1 MLGGGPFGGGGA
13 DVGGGSEDCGCSLLR
28 GGGPSCGG
36 GCVVGSASEDCGRS
50 LLHGGGP
57 SGGGGCVVGAASE
70 DCGRSLLLGGS
81 PEARQPLA
89 PAGPEECAV
98 VVGAGGGVA
107 FANKLGS
114 SGCGVAFSSVV
125 PVRLLIAARK
135 RSIVVFSP
143 AEMLCATLKKELE
156 LAAVDDVRATGRDP
170 GDSGNDVRATGRDP
184 GDSGISWRY
193 GSGNAER
200 NPKRLSIKFWTLAL

>member
-1 MLGGGPFGGGGA
+1 MRALLGGGPFGGGGCA
-13 DVGGGSEDCGCSLLR
+13 AVVGSVSEDGGRSLLIGGGSS
-28 GGGPSCGG
+28 GGGGAA
-36 GCVVGSASEDCGRS
+36 VVVSGSEDCGRS
-50 LLHGGGP
+50 MLLGGGP
-57 SGGGGCVVGAASE
+57 GGGAGCVVGAT
-70 DCGRSLLLGGS
+70 
-81 PEARQPLA
+81 
-89 PAGPEECAV
+89 V

-114 SGCGVAFSSVV
+114 SGCGVALSLVV
-125 PVRLLIAARK
+125 SVRLLTAARK

-143 AEMLCATLKKELE
+143 AEMLCATLKKERE

-200 NPKRLSIKFWTLAL
+200 NPKMLSIKFWTLAL